1 MDKRWVYKPK
11 HQEANARELAEAIN
25 VDPLIARLLLS
36 RGITT
41 YEEAKT
47 FFRPDLDLLH
57 DPFLMKDMENA
68 VGIIEQS
75 IRRQERILI
84 YGDYDVDGT
93 TAVALTYRFFK
104 HIYDQVGY
112 YIPDRHSEGYGLS
125 IQAIDWAL
133 ENDYKLIITLDCG
146 ITANEQ
152 VDYANEKGLDI
163 IITDHH
169 LPAELPRAAAILN
182 PKQADC
188 PYPFKELSGCG
199 IGFKLAQAFSIR
211 NDIDQQFIQQSL
223 DLLAVSIAADIVPI
237 LGENR
242 ILTHFG
248 LKKLNENPTIGL
260 RAIIQLCCD
269 KKELNITDIV
279 FTIAPRINAAG
290 RMGDAKN
297 AVELLLSSNMQ
308 EAEARAHVI
317 NETNTD
323 RRDVDANITREAML
337 VAEGTSDFLS
347 RRSTVVYGQNWH
359 KGVIGIV
366 ASRLVEQYYRPTI
379 VFSHA
384 DGYLTGSARSV
395 NGFDIHSAIAQ
406 CAEYV
411 EQFGGHKYAAGL
423 TLREE
428 NIQAFAEK
436 FEQVVS
442 GSIRADQ
449 LVPMLEIDEEIKLGA
464 ITPRFFRV
472 LKQFAPFGPGN
483 MQPVFSSKQVFSNG
497 FVRVVGENH
506 LQISVQQE
514 GSIAFSAIAFGHA
527 EHYPLISKGI
537 PFNMAY
543 TIEENTWRGVTTI
556 KLNVKD
562 IKFD

>member
-1 MDKRWVYKPK
+1 MEKKWVYKPK
-11 HQEANARELAEAIN
+11 HQEETATQLAESIN
-25 VDPLIARLLLS
+25 VDPLVARLLLS
-36 RGITT
+36 RGIRTF
-41 YEEAKT
+41 EEARE
-47 FFRPDLDLLH
+47 FFRPDLSLLH
-57 DPFLMKDMENA
+57 DPFLMKDMEKA
-68 VGIIEQS
+68 VTIIDRA
-75 IRRQERILI
+75 IRSQDRILI

-93 TAVALTYRFFK
+93 TAVALVYRFFK
-104 HIYDQVGY
+104 HLYDQVGY

-125 IQAIDWAL
+125 MQAIDWAV
-133 ENDYKLIITLDCG
+133 ENGYGLIVTLDCG

-152 VDYANEKGLDI
+152 VAYANERGLTV

-169 LPAELPRAAAILN
+169 LPATLPEAAAILN

-199 IGFKLAQAFSIR
+199 IGFKLAQAFAIR
-211 NDIDQQFIQQSL
+211 NEIDEQYVLQSL

-248 LKKLNENPTIGL
+248 LKKLNDNPTVGL

-269 KKELNITDIV
+269 KKDLNITDIV

-297 AVELLLSSNMQ
+297 AVELLLSNNMQ
-308 EAEARAHVI
+308 EAESRAQVI

-337 VAEGTSDFLS
+337 VAEATSDFTS
-347 RRSTVVYGQNWH
+347 RRTTVVYGQNWH

-384 DGYLTGSARSV
+384 DGLLTGSARSV
-395 NGFDIHSAIAQ
+395 NGFDIHHAISQ

-411 EQFGGHKYAAGL
+411 DQFGGHKYAAGL

-428 NIQAFAEK
+428 NIEK
-436 FEQVVS
+436 FSSKFEEVVRN
-442 GSIRADQ
+442 SIRDEQ
-449 LVPMLEIDEEIKLGA
+449 LVPLLEIDQHIRLKE

-483 MQPVFSSKQVFSNG
+483 MQPVFSSKDVYSNG

-506 LQISVQQE
+506 LQISIQQDD
-514 GSIAFSAIAFGHA
+514 SIAFSAIAFGHA
-527 EHYPLISKGI
+527 EHYPLISKGL
-537 PFNMAY
+537 PFNVAY
-543 TIEENTWRGVTTI
+543 TIEENTWRGVTSI
-556 KLNVKD
+556 KLNIKD

>member
-1 MDKRWVYKPK
+1 MEKKWVYKPK
-11 HQEANARELAEAIN
+11 HQEETATQLAESIN
-25 VDPLIARLLLS
+25 VDPLVARLLLS
-36 RGITT
+36 RGIRTF
-41 YEEAKT
+41 EEARE
-47 FFRPDLDLLH
+47 FFRPDLSLLH
-57 DPFLMKDMENA
+57 DPFLMKDMEKA
-68 VGIIEQS
+68 VTIIDRA
-75 IRRQERILI
+75 IRSQDRILI

-93 TAVALTYRFFK
+93 TAVALVYRFFK
-104 HIYDQVGY
+104 HLYDQVGY

-125 IQAIDWAL
+125 MQAIDWAV
-133 ENDYKLIITLDCG
+133 ENGYGLIVTLDCG

-152 VDYANEKGLDI
+152 VAYANERGLTV

-169 LPAELPRAAAILN
+169 LPATLPEAAAILN

-199 IGFKLAQAFSIR
+199 IGFKLAQAFANR
-211 NDIDQQFIQQSL
+211 NEIDEQYVLQSL

-248 LKKLNENPTIGL
+248 LKKLNDNPTVGL

-269 KKELNITDIV
+269 KKDLNITDIV

-297 AVELLLSSNMQ
+297 AVELLLSNNMQ
-308 EAEARAHVI
+308 EAESRAQVI

-337 VAEGTSDFLS
+337 VAEATSDFTS
-347 RRSTVVYGQNWH
+347 RRTTVVYGQNWH

-384 DGYLTGSARSV
+384 DGLLTGSARSV
-395 NGFDIHSAIAQ
+395 NGFDIHHAISQ

-411 EQFGGHKYAAGL
+411 DQFGGHKYAAGL

-428 NIQAFAEK
+428 NIEK
-436 FEQVVS
+436 FSSKFEEVVRN
-442 GSIRADQ
+442 SIRDEQ
-449 LVPMLEIDEEIKLGA
+449 LVPLLEIDQHIRLKE

-483 MQPVFSSKQVFSNG
+483 MQPVFSSKDVYSNG

-506 LQISVQQE
+506 LQISIQQDD
-514 GSIAFSAIAFGHA
+514 SIAFSAIAFGHA
-527 EHYPLISKGI
+527 EHYPLISKGL
-537 PFNMAY
+537 PFNVAY
-543 TIEENTWRGVTTI
+543 TIEENTWRGVTSI
-556 KLNVKD
+556 KLNIKD